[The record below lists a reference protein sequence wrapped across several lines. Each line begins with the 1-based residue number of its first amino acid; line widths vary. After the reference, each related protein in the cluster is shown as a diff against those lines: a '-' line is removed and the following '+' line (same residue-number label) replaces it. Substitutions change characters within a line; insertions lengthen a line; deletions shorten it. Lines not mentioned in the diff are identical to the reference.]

1 MLYIL
6 DRQERVI
13 GTLKNDGGADFSV
26 PSFFDDTLTEDL
38 QTGAETF
45 TFTTI
50 DKGGASKNLVAG
62 NYIAFKKK
70 GKYKLFQIMQIE
82 ESHEDVIYITVY
94 CESAGLELINK
105 VFRATKIA
113 SADQRK
119 FLTTVLS
126 DTGWNVG
133 MVDATN
139 EEAHAF
145 DLEDSTV
152 YATLQNNIGKFGV
165 ELEFRVEINGGR
177 ISQKFVDTYASRGKI
192 TGKRFTFGKDI
203 EKLTRKVDTTSL
215 FTALVGKGKDNL
227 KFSDITVN
235 GIDKP
240 LGQDFVAD
248 QEAFN
253 RYNNNGYHIMGI
265 YEFDTNS
272 PEELL
277 RATYKQLQKCKE
289 PKVEYEIEV
298 AMLGELLGEDW
309 NGVEIGDTVAITD
322 TAFNPPITLM
332 ARVSKL
338 ETSFTNPQGDKCT
351 LANFIEVSS
360 NITDEMRK
368 IASKLEGYVDNSIS
382 GKFPI
387 GSDDIKEGAVL
398 GKHIYKNSITTEH
411 LQADSI
417 TVDKLD
423 TNYVKAVDGEIKNLK
438 SKSAEIS
445 QAIIDNAQITKAEID
460 KLVAKDGEFEKI
472 ISGKADIGT
481 VTAIDGKISQLA
493 SIVLTAEDLTAING
507 DIKNLKSQYA
517 DIEVVVAGK
526 VSAEQLDI
534 VNGDIKNLKS
544 KYAEID
550 SIKTDIANL
559 NTVVAGKVST
569 EELNAVS
576 GIVEK
581 LKSDLI
587 ETNKL
592 VSNKA
597 SITEL
602 ESVSAEIDKLK
613 VKDGQF
619 DNLLSGNL
627 TALNIK
633 ANSITGDRL
642 QAGTITAD
650 KIKAGTIT
658 AESGILGEACIK
670 TANIGDAQITGVKV
684 AKGAIGTLN
693 ITDGAIISTKIAKA
707 QITGAHIQEAS
718 IEDAHI
724 KNINASKIS
733 AGVLDAKNITVKN
746 LSADSITVGQ
756 INGKQIQAGAIS
768 KDKLDDA
775 LNGVIKNTI
784 DNVDEALKNIGLVKQ
799 DIQGVSSEVSK
810 KADAT
815 LVESQLEQTKADLQK
830 YSDQVA
836 VAKSELAKQE
846 AIANADG
853 KITAEE
859 QKRIKQA
866 QDNLN
871 TAIAKANEIAT
882 QKSDSA
888 KQQAIVGAR
897 TIPDTRND
905 NQPPS
910 WYMGNY
916 PCQTITEFKTASNI
930 GISGTNYGTLETKV
944 PWNDASGG
952 YPVQIFR
959 SNNTPT
965 YQRKGVNDT
974 TWSAWEQ
981 LEDTKGAQA
990 KANNA
995 LNDAK
1000 TYVDNSQKEIQNKIN
1015 NVTTIVNGKNTIFY
1029 SPTQPSASG
1038 RITNDIWF
1046 DIDNGY
1052 KMYKFAN
1059 GSWEA
1064 TQFGTDAIA
1073 SNSITGE
1080 KILANSITSGKI
1092 ASGSITSDKI
1102 GAFAITSDK
1111 VASNSITAGKIAT
1124 NAITSQNIVAGA
1136 ITTDKI
1142 ASNSVTAE
1150 KINVEDLFVSGSAFM
1165 GNLEAVDIKAEQITT
1180 GKISGDVLDLTG
1192 LVNFEAL
1199 DNTLQDNF
1207 VFDTTSNKTYINGGY
1222 IYTNSVTADKINAKG
1237 LTVSDKNNT
1246 TTFKIDDD
1254 GEVYVTGNM
1263 QSSNYDEVAKTGY
1276 KITKDG
1282 DMVLNNALVRG
1293 DVMLP
1298 NAGITDFGGQKGNIN
1313 HVRNSNFVDVV
1324 PNATSINGWNTWGD
1338 IRVFGAQ
1345 GQTHY
1350 NTPGIVY
1357 LGAITGGGIWQ
1368 AYNNTTIKPNTKYT
1382 VSLDMGREGAVK
1394 GFKSYIEFWNNGAK
1408 VEAIGIFDQNQACGI
1423 QRKSF
1428 TFTSTSKAYN
1438 EVRLVFTHEGAPS
1451 GNSYLI
1457 ELGNI
1462 KLEEGEKQT
1471 PWYPSSQDNI
1481 NFVRFWAGANYDNR
1495 NKAPFRVYQDG
1506 SIYATKGNFEGTFS
1520 GSIDVGNIHISDTNT
1535 SQAVF
1540 KINTNND
1547 SETKVFL
1554 SEEGSYFNTNVVFG
1568 TIDKKQVEVDVNNRK
1583 VNVTDTTLKV
1593 NRSGNNGW
1601 VEIGRNDGVY
1611 SPMSLGLD
1619 KGQFGDYRH
1628 DLAFAGG
1635 GLWFNNVGARGAD
1648 RFDYSF
1654 KKKSGV
1660 ERVKVE
1666 VDGDLDVT
1674 DNVVLGVMKI
1684 ARKNDAGNEGVD
1696 FII

>member
-13 GTLKNDGGADFSV
+13 DILKNDGGADFSV
-26 PSFFDDTLTEDL
+26 PSFFDDILTEDL

-50 DKGGASKNLVAG
+50 DKGGVSKNLVAG

-113 SADQRK
+113 SADQKK

-423 TNYVKAVDGEIKNLK
+423 VNYVKAIDGEFKSLKTKN
-438 SKSAEIS
+438 AEIN
-445 QAIIDNAQITKAEID
+445 QAIINNAQITKAEID

-472 ISGKADIGT
+472 VSGKADIKT

-493 SIVLTAEDLTAING
+493 SIVITAEDLTAING
-507 DIKNLKSQYA
+507 DIKNLKSKYA
-517 DIEVVVAGK
+517 NIEEVVAGK
-526 VSAEQLDI
+526 VSTEQLNV

-550 SIKTDIANL
+550 SIKTDIANI

-576 GIVEK
+576 GVVNK

-597 SITEL
+597 SIADL
-602 ESVSAEIDKLK
+602 KSASAEIDKLK

-619 DNLLSGNL
+619 DNLLAGNL
-627 TALNIK
+627 TASNMK

-658 AESGILGEACIK
+658 AESGILGEACIN
-670 TANIGDAQITGVKV
+670 TANIGDAQITGAKV
-684 AKGAIGTLN
+684 AKGAIGTVN

-707 QITGAHIQEAS
+707 QITGAHIQKAS

-784 DNVDEALKNIGLVKQ
+784 DNVDDALKNIGLVKQ
-799 DIQGVSSEVSK
+799 DIQGINSTVSK

-815 LVESQLEQTKADLQK
+815 LVENQLNQAKTDLKKYSDDVAKAKADLAQ
-830 YSDQVA
+830 QN
-836 VAKSELAKQE
+836 

-871 TAIAKANEIAT
+871 TAIAKANEVAT
-882 QKSDSA
+882 QKANLA
-888 KQQAIVGAR
+888 KQEAIRGAR
-897 TIPDTRND
+897 SIPDTRND
-905 NQPPS
+905 NQSPK

-930 GISGTNYGTLETKV
+930 GISGTTYGTLETKV

-974 TWSAWEQ
+974 TWSEWEQ
-981 LEDTKGAQA
+981 LEDAKGAQT

-1000 TYVDNSQKEIQNKIN
+1000 SYVDNSKKEIQNQIK

-1059 GSWEA
+1059 GNWVA

-1111 VASNSITAGKIAT
+1111 IASNSITAGKVAT
-1124 NAITSQNIVAGA
+1124 NAITSQNIIAGA

-1165 GNLEAVDIKAEQITT
+1165 NNLEAVDIKAEQITT

-1237 LTVSDKNNT
+1237 LTVTDKSNT
-1246 TTFKIDDD
+1246 TTLKIDDD

-1282 DMVLNNALVRG
+1282 DMILNNALVRG
-1293 DVMLP
+1293 DVVLP
-1298 NAGITDFGGQKGNIN
+1298 NAGMTNFGENYNNLIKNSGFFNNTEHWLNNGGTPTVEVKNGFSCLKSKGSIR
-1313 HVRNSNFVDVV
+1313 HEEIQLQHDTSYIYWCEIMFDGDVE
-1324 PNATSINGWNTWGD
+1324 INGNTPLHHWCNTSGQSGDSAVLNGSVYEVLEGNGIAKANTWHKIALRFKTKTKAQFDKD
-1338 IRVFGAQ
+1338 IYF
-1345 GQTHY
+1345 
-1350 NTPGIVY
+1350 TPF
-1357 LGAITGGGIWQ
+1357 IW
-1368 AYNNTTIKPNTKYT
+1368 KPNFPETFWLKNI
-1382 VSLDMGREGAVK
+1382 SL
-1394 GFKSYIEFWNNGAK
+1394 S
-1408 VEAIGIFDQNQACGI
+1408 
-1423 QRKSF
+1423 
-1428 TFTSTSKAYN
+1428 
-1438 EVRLVFTHEGAPS
+1438 
-1451 GNSYLI
+1451 
-1457 ELGNI
+1457 
-1462 KLEEGEKQT
+1462 EGEFL
-1471 PWYPSSQDNI
+1471 PRIWNPSNQDKLNHI
-1481 NFVRFWAGANYDNR
+1481 RFWAGANFENR
-1495 NKAPFRVYQDG
+1495 NNAPFKVFQDG
-1506 SIYATKGNFEGTFS
+1506 TLYATKGNFEGTFS
-1520 GSIDVGNIHISDTNT
+1520 GSVDVGNIHITDTNT

-1568 TIDKKQVEVDVNNRK
+1568 TIDKKQVEVDVNNKK
-1583 VNVTDTTLKV
+1583 VNILNSTMKV
-1593 NRSGNNGW
+1593 KQDNKGW
-1601 VEIGRNDGVY
+1601 VEIGGTDASY
-1611 SPMSLGLD
+1611 SPLSLGFE
-1619 KGQFGDYRH
+1619 KGTFGDYRH
-1628 DLAFAGG
+1628 NVGFDGG
-1635 GLWFNNVGARGAD
+1635 ALTFDNVGARGTD
-1648 RFDYSF
+1648 KSDYKFS
-1654 KKKSGV
+1654 KKSGA

-1666 VDGDLDVT
+1666 IDGDLDVT